1 MTLDDQRIALLKF
14 IGYESKDL
22 RGTGERIFKRKG
34 MSPGVKGSDLPYF
47 YDNYNDIREVEELA
61 GLHLRTNLEL
71 RVKWVNTLRD
81 IVGRSCPKNKSGT
94 ALVSDVDLLMASP
107 TQRVEALLKI
117 LKLWKV
123 SST

>member
-14 IGYESKDL
+14 IGYEEEEPWINGVRCFVRKD
-22 RGTGERIFKRKG
+22 
-34 MSPGVKGSDLPYF
+34 SPAGYKESDLPYF

-107 TQRVEALLKI
+107 TQRVEALLKL